1 MTQTNQATQ
10 EKPLPNW
17 LQLTEEGF
25 RISLRHPTELSG
37 VLVDTLTIRAP
48 CVRDIRAAQA
58 TCNGDEEKREM
69 SLFSSLTQTPEQDL
83 MALKLVDY
91 MRLQKGYF
99 RLVQD
104 DEV

>member
-1 MTQTNQATQ
+1 MTQATQ
-10 EKPLPNW
+10 EKPLPKW
-17 LQLTEEGF
+17 LQLTEDGF
-25 RISLRHPTELSG
+25 RITLRYPTELSG
-37 VLVDTLTIRAP
+37 VLVDNMSIRAP

-69 SLFSSLTQTPEQDL
+69 SLFSSLTQTPETDL

-91 MRLQKGYF
+91 MRLQAGYF

-104 DEV
+104 DGV

>member
-1 MTQTNQATQ
+1 MTQATA
-10 EKPLPNW
+10 KDALPKW

-25 RISLRHPTELSG
+25 RIALKYPTELSG
-37 VLVDTLTIRAP
+37 VLVDSMTMRAP

-69 SLFSSLTQTPEQDL
+69 LLFSSLTQTPETDL

-91 MRLQKGYF
+91 MRLQGGYF

-104 DEV
+104 DGV

>member
-1 MTQTNQATQ
+1 MTQATA
-10 EKPLPNW
+10 KDTLPKW
-17 LQLTEEGF
+17 LQLTEDGF
-25 RISLRHPTELSG
+25 RIQLKYPTELSG
-37 VLVDTLTIRAP
+37 VLVDSMTMRAP

-69 SLFSSLTQTPEQDL
+69 SLFSSLTQTPETDL

-91 MRLQKGYF
+91 MRLQAGYF

-104 DEV
+104 DGV

>member
-1 MTQTNQATQ
+1 MTQATA
-10 EKPLPNW
+10 KDALPKW
-17 LQLTEEGF
+17 LQITEEGF
-25 RISLRHPTELSG
+25 RITLKYPTELSG
-37 VLVDTLTIRAP
+37 VLVDNMSIRAP

-69 SLFSSLTQTPEQDL
+69 SLFSSLTQTPEADL

-91 MRLQKGYF
+91 MRLQAGYF

-104 DEV
+104 DGV

>member
-1 MTQTNQATQ
+1 MTQVTA
-10 EKPLPNW
+10 KDVLPKW
-17 LQLTEEGF
+17 LQITEEGF
-25 RISLRHPTELSG
+25 RITLKYPTELSG
-37 VLVDTLTIRAP
+37 VLVDNMSIRAP

-69 SLFSSLTQTPEQDL
+69 SLFSSLTQTPEADL

-91 MRLQKGYF
+91 MRLQAGYF

-104 DEV
+104 DGV

>member
-1 MTQTNQATQ
+1 MTQATA
-10 EKPLPNW
+10 KDALPKW
-17 LQLTEEGF
+17 LQITEEGF
-25 RISLRHPTELSG
+25 RISLKYPTELSG
-37 VLVDTLTIRAP
+37 VLVDNMSIRAP

-69 SLFSSLTQTPEQDL
+69 SLFSSLTQTPETDL

-91 MRLQKGYF
+91 MRLQAGYF

-104 DEV
+104 DGV

>member
-1 MTQTNQATQ
+1 MTQAMV
-10 EKPLPNW
+10 KDALPKW
-17 LQLTEEGF
+17 LQITEEGF
-25 RISLRHPTELSG
+25 RITLKYPTELSG
-37 VLVDTLTIRAP
+37 VLVDNMSIRAP

-69 SLFSSLTQTPEQDL
+69 SLFSSLTQTPETDL

-91 MRLQKGYF
+91 MRLQAGYF

-104 DEV
+104 DGV

>member
-1 MTQTNQATQ
+1 MTQAMA
-10 EKPLPNW
+10 KDALPKW
-17 LQLTEEGF
+17 LQITEEGF
-25 RISLRHPTELSG
+25 RISLKYPTELSG
-37 VLVDTLTIRAP
+37 VLVDNMSIRAP

-69 SLFSSLTQTPEQDL
+69 SLFSSLTQTPETDL

-91 MRLQKGYF
+91 MRLQAGYF

-104 DEV
+104 DGV

>member
-1 MTQTNQATQ
+1 MTQTTA
-10 EKPLPNW
+10 KDSLPKW
-17 LQLTEEGF
+17 LQFTEDGF
-25 RISLRHPTELSG
+25 RIKLRYPTELSG
-37 VLVDTLTIRAP
+37 VLVDTMTMRAP

-69 SLFSSLTQTPEQDL
+69 SLFSSLTQTPEADL

-91 MRLQKGYF
+91 MRLQGGYF

-104 DEV
+104 DGV

>member
-1 MTQTNQATQ
+1 MTQTTA
-10 EKPLPNW
+10 KDALPKW
-17 LQLTEEGF
+17 LKITEEGF
-25 RISLRHPTELSG
+25 RITLKYPTELSG
-37 VLVDTLTIRAP
+37 VLVDNMSIRAP

-69 SLFSSLTQTPEQDL
+69 SLFSSLTQTPETDL

-91 MRLQKGYF
+91 MRLQAGYF

-104 DEV
+104 DGV

>member
-1 MTQTNQATQ
+1 MTQTTA
-10 EKPLPNW
+10 KDALPKW
-17 LQLTEEGF
+17 LQITEEGF
-25 RISLRHPTELSG
+25 RITLKYPTELSG
-37 VLVDTLTIRAP
+37 VLVDNMSIRAP

-69 SLFSSLTQTPEQDL
+69 SLFSSLTQTPEADL

-91 MRLQKGYF
+91 MRLQAGYF

-104 DEV
+104 DGV

>member
-1 MTQTNQATQ
+1 MTQATQ
-10 EKPLPNW
+10 EKPLPKW
-17 LQLTEEGF
+17 LQLTEDGF
-25 RISLRHPTELSG
+25 RITLRYPTELSG
-37 VLVDTLTIRAP
+37 VLVDSMTLRAP

-69 SLFSSLTQTPEQDL
+69 SLFASLTQTPETDL

-91 MRLQKGYF
+91 MRLQAGYF

-104 DEV
+104 DGV

>member
-1 MTQTNQATQ
+1 MTQATV
-10 EKPLPNW
+10 KDALPKW
-17 LQLTEEGF
+17 LQITEEGF
-25 RISLRHPTELSG
+25 RITLKYPTELSG
-37 VLVDTLTIRAP
+37 VLVDNMSIRAP

-69 SLFSSLTQTPEQDL
+69 SLFSSLTQTPETDL

-91 MRLQKGYF
+91 MRLQAGYF

-104 DEV
+104 DGV

>member
-1 MTQTNQATQ
+1 MTQATA
-10 EKPLPNW
+10 KDALPKW
-17 LQLTEEGF
+17 LQITEEGF
-25 RISLRHPTELSG
+25 RITLKYPTELSG
-37 VLVDTLTIRAP
+37 VLVDNMSIRAP

-69 SLFSSLTQTPEQDL
+69 SLFSSLTQTPETDL

-91 MRLQKGYF
+91 MRLQAGYF

-104 DEV
+104 DGV

>member
-1 MTQTNQATQ
+1 MTQTTVKDA
-10 EKPLPNW
+10 LPKW
-17 LQLTEEGF
+17 LQITEEGF
-25 RISLRHPTELSG
+25 RITLKYPTELSG
-37 VLVDTLTIRAP
+37 VLVDNMSIRAP

-69 SLFSSLTQTPEQDL
+69 SLFSSLTQTPETDL

-91 MRLQKGYF
+91 MRLQAGYF

-104 DEV
+104 DGV

>member
-1 MTQTNQATQ
+1 MTQATA
-10 EKPLPNW
+10 KNALPKW
-17 LQLTEEGF
+17 LQITEEGF
-25 RISLRHPTELSG
+25 RITLKYPTELSG
-37 VLVDTLTIRAP
+37 VLVDNMSIRAP

-69 SLFSSLTQTPEQDL
+69 SLFSSLTQTPEADL

-91 MRLQKGYF
+91 MRLQAGYF

-104 DEV
+104 DGV